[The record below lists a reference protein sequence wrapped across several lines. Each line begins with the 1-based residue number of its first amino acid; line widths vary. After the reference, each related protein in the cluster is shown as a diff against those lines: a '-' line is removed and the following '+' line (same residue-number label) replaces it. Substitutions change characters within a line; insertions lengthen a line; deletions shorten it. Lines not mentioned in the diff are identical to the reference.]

1 MHFNEQMIKECEVKS
16 NNDYCTVIK
25 YEDTYVQIPSIGRNA
40 KTVFVKY
47 ENDRY
52 IVVEKPEDARPKRR
66 KNANKKTTEEPEEK
80 SEE

>member
-1 MHFNEQMIKECEVKS
+1 MIKECEVKS
-16 NNDYCTVIK
+16 NNDYCTVVK
-25 YEDTYVQIPSIGRNA
+25 YGNTYVQLPSIKRDA

-52 IVVEKPEDARPKRR
+52 IVVDKPEEAYPKRR
-66 KNANKKTTEEPEEK
+66 KIAAKKTTESPEEK

>member
-40 KTVFVKY
+40 KTVFVKEICNHGY
-47 ENDRY
+47 TRKQIRLDGKRPY
-52 IVVEKPEDARPKRR
+52 IFM
-66 KNANKKTTEEPEEK
+66 KN
-80 SEE
+80 